1 MQTVSTST
9 RTRKH
14 HLLPYKAQQCVFSS
28 SWDPMRVQYWIFVST
43 LAGLIASLRHYKG
56 LANQSCCIT
65 GTFLTY
71 LWKKKSFV
79 CIILFVPFVQAY
91 GLRWFQELRSF
102 FSCLLYLLLL
112 EEKNKGYSDCTFSL
126 YTQSAITM
134 LVLSVLTAQ
143 LSGGRFTG
151 MNLSSHPS
159 MNPYTPDKIHISCS
173 NRYKW
178 RLCYNSG
185 SD

>member
-1 MQTVSTST
+1 MW
-9 RTRKH
+9 
-14 HLLPYKAQQCVFSS
+14 FFF
-28 SWDPMRVQYWIFVST
+28 SWDPVRVQYWIFVST

-56 LANQSCCIT
+56 LANQSCCII

-71 LWKKKSFV
+71 LWKKKILCLHHSLCSF
-79 CIILFVPFVQAY
+79 CPGLQTEMVP
-91 GLRWFQELRSF
+91 RIKIF
-102 FSCLLYLLLL
+102 FLSCLLYLLLL

-151 MNLSSHPS
+151 MNLSRHPS
-159 MNPYTPDKIHISCS
+159 MNPCTPDKIHISCS

-178 RLCYNSG
+178 RLCYNG
-185 SD
+185 GYD

>member
-56 LANQSCCIT
+56 LVNQSCCII

-71 LWKKKSFV
+71 LWKKILCLHHSLCSFCPGLWTEMV
-79 CIILFVPFVQAY
+79 PRIKIFFFLLTVSAFVGGEKQ
-91 GLRWFQELRSF
+91 R
-102 FSCLLYLLLL
+102 LLWLHL
-112 EEKNKGYSDCTFSL
+112 
-126 YTQSAITM
+126 
-134 LVLSVLTAQ
+134 LSVYTISNNYA
-143 LSGGRFTG
+143 GAICI
-151 MNLSSHPS
+151 NSSA
-159 MNPYTPDKIHISCS
+159 
-173 NRYKW
+173 KW
-178 RLCYNSG
+178 RQVYGNESVQP
-185 SD
+185 SIHESIHPR